1 MEFQAEIFTP
11 EKTKFIFWRSF
22 NLSITCYIIAGL
34 IGYGLI
40 NFNISNSIIKNLLE
54 YHLVLVFLVG
64 SIGCWIW
71 SFSEKELLKGKLD
84 GKIQFTTNQIIVNDL
99 IFQIPELTE
108 ILFFTSFYLDE
119 YNNESVKSTFAK
131 NSQGVENYVA
141 FTFQNKQYK
150 IFYQVSSIQHLYQ
163 LTQYIISLKKNN
175 SLVKLKFNEKRRKE
189 ILKEL
194 QQET

>member
-54 YHLVLVFLVG
+54 YLLVLVFLVG

-84 GKIQFTTNQIIVNDL
+84 GK
-99 IFQIPELTE
+99 
-108 ILFFTSFYLDE
+108 
-119 YNNESVKSTFAK
+119 
-131 NSQGVENYVA
+131 
-141 FTFQNKQYK
+141 
-150 IFYQVSSIQHLYQ
+150 
-163 LTQYIISLKKNN
+163 
-175 SLVKLKFNEKRRKE
+175 
-189 ILKEL
+189 
-194 QQET
+194 